1 MTQQWNHITKSHY
14 THFAYLLTY
23 SFIFIVK
30 ETVADK
36 SFPEIYNREELGHEN
51 NFWPFPLKL
60 MKQTPLQVWTKEINT
75 SHVIFY
81 LVLLAGKSEY
91 Y

>member
-36 SFPEIYNREELGHEN
+36 SS
-51 NFWPFPLKL
+51 LKF
-60 MKQTPLQVWTKEINT
+60 TT
-75 SHVIFY
+75 
-81 LVLLAGKSEY
+81 GKSWVMKTISDPSH
-91 Y
+91 

>member
-23 SFIFIVK
+23 SFLFIIK

-36 SFPEIYNREELGHEN
+36 SFPEICSR
-51 NFWPFPLKL
+51 KSCV
-60 MKQTPLQVWTKEINT
+60 MKTISDP
-75 SHVIFY
+75 SH
-81 LVLLAGKSEY
+81 
-91 Y
+91 